1 MAERNRSSSEL
12 VHKEPSA
19 IDFAVIYP
27 KILFFYRK
35 KIVTNR
41 ISSVF
46 YHRMSRLGG
55 NRISEGRLTHTKKR
69 KKSVNEKT
77 NVTRG

>member
-1 MAERNRSSSEL
+1 MAERNRSEL

-55 NRISEGRLTHTKKR
+55 NRISEERFIDTK
-69 KKSVNEKT
+69 N
-77 NVTRG
+77 G